1 MSQDGASINST
12 LNSGG
17 LPPGSGEVGTKLAD
31 TTDAD
36 DLTPTATAT
45 ATATEEEKQ
54 LTGTTQDGTLPLAQP
69 TTASA
74 RTSGNVTPRSLEKN
88 MAKAAAKAKKEAEAA
103 ATKSNDAMERLA
115 ERAATKA
122 AEKTVDVMLPKIKEE
137 VNQVI
142 DTRFEE
148 QEAKLDAKLEKRF
161 AQQDAKLDSLKTE
174 QEKTQQQRPTDPASS
189 RGQAMDG
196 RFHQDVALSTTLSQ
210 PTLVSL
216 AATLVS
222 TNLHQSGIVQGN
234 FDKTFEDKDKMK
246 LLTEQKKFAND
257 VPYLNLSHSPTA
269 KKIRTFLDECAMKHE
284 AKLAQEDGRQALRAE
299 CNRLR
304 IKLAAARAALP
315 TLEPHLATD
324 YPLIEGIAA
333 SPLGVCTVPAM
344 YETIIYLLECEPAH
358 IVADYQAVL
367 SHFLELSTPVLPD
380 SKATQDLALAETTL
394 KTMHESF
401 KNGTFCG
408 FAGSKTDDIA
418 RLAKAHDAKDKK
430 NEVKI
435 TKAEAKTAELVV
447 EKSEVKAELTTAQA
461 RVKQLE
467 ADLAKSKQ
475 TEVKLQKTIV
485 SKDATI
491 VSQDATIKAAAAAQ

>member
-1 MSQDGASINST
+1 M
-12 LNSGG
+12 
-17 LPPGSGEVGTKLAD
+17 KLAD
-31 TTDAD
+31 TTEANQ
-36 DLTPTATAT
+36 LTPAEM
-45 ATATEEEKQ
+45 TEETQ
-54 LTGTTQDGTLPLAQP
+54 LTGTTQNGTPPLANQP
-69 TTASA
+69 TTTSA
-74 RTSGNVTPRSLEKN
+74 RLNSGNVTPRQAAAAALKSQKKSPSPQRTQENQLSEQLAKGLAELTQPITALTQLMTGLQTSVVDLKGHVTALEKN
-88 MAKAAAKAKKEAEAA
+88 HKE
-103 ATKSNDAMERLA
+103 M
-115 ERAATKA
+115 
-122 AEKTVDVMLPKIKEE
+122 
-137 VNQVI
+137 Q
-142 DTRFEE
+142 E
-148 QEAKLDAKLEKRF
+148 QLSA
-161 AQQDAKLDSLKTE
+161 LKTE

-461 RVKQLE
+461 KVKQLE